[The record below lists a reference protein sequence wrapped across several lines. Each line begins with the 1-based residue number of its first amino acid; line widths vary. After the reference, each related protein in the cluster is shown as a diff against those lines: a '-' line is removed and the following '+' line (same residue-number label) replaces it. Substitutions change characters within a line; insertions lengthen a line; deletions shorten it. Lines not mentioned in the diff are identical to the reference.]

1 MAISK
6 KAQIPYIIQEPSILR
21 CPHARIAKETPYFS
35 PRLETIELL
44 DGVPAGTICIA
55 ECSRRGFEA
64 GYPVRAIILLDPLAW
79 HFKPGETQH
88 AFDRDHVACGRVK
101 KSPR

>member
-1 MAISK
+1 MATTK
-6 KAQIPYIIQEPSILR
+6 EEKLPYIIQEPSILR
-21 CPHARIAKETPYFS
+21 CPIARIAQETPYFS

-44 DGVPAGTICIA
+44 DGAPAGTICIA
-55 ECSRRGFEA
+55 ESSRIGFEA

-88 AFDRDHVACGRVK
+88 AFARDQVACGMVM
-101 KSPR
+101 KS

>member
-6 KAQIPYIIQEPSILR
+6 EPIPYIIQEPSILR
-21 CPHARIAKETPYFS
+21 CPTATIATETHYFS

-44 DGVPAGTICIA
+44 DGAPAGTICIA
-55 ECSRRGFEA
+55 ECSRVGFEA

-88 AFDRDHVACGRVK
+88 AFDREHVAWGMVK